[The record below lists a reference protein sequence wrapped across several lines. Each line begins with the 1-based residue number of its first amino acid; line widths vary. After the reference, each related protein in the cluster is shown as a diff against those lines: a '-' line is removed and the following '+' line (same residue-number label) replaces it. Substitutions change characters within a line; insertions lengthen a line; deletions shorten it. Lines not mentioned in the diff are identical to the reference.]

1 VPNDRYRQTRAP
13 AGSLTSARRSIC
25 GSRAARSAWPVSV
38 SRDRRSRPRIRHLDA
53 GHTLLRG
60 PGLLHPARRGT
71 SRIFGPIDRQRL
83 ALIIRAKN
91 LGLTLEEIGEHLA
104 IYDADTTDV
113 TEIAALKARMDR
125 HIATLVS
132 KRHDLQTTLKELRDI
147 RLRLASCL
155 ARPRKQ

>member
-1 VPNDRYRQTRAP
+1 MTDSDKRGLPPGASRVPSSRSAADPPREPPSLDQPLAIGDLAREFDVSTRAIRFYE
-13 AGSLTSARRSIC
+13 AR
-25 GSRAARSAWPVSV
+25 
-38 SRDRRSRPRIRHLDA
+38 
-53 GHTLLRG
+53 
-60 PGLLHPARRGT
+60 GLLHPARRGT
-71 SRIFGPIDRQRL
+71 ARIFGPIDRQRL

-104 IYDADTTDV
+104 MYDADAADTSEV
-113 TEIAALKARMDR
+113 AALKARMDR
-125 HIATLVS
+125 HIATLVG

>member
-1 VPNDRYRQTRAP
+1 MTDSDKRGLPPGASRVPSSRSAADPPREPPSLDQPLAIGDLAREFDVSTRAIRFYE
-13 AGSLTSARRSIC
+13 AR
-25 GSRAARSAWPVSV
+25 
-38 SRDRRSRPRIRHLDA
+38 
-53 GHTLLRG
+53 
-60 PGLLHPARRGT
+60 GLLHPARRGT
-71 SRIFGPIDRQRL
+71 ARIFGPIDRQRL

-104 IYDADTTDV
+104 MYDADATDTSEV
-113 TEIAALKARMDR
+113 AALKARMDR
-125 HIATLVS
+125 HIATLVG